1 MQDLKQTG
9 NSNSG
14 LRESVSP
21 RGFLA
26 DDGQSASV
34 SQAGQKC
41 RSTAPLTACIER
53 KSVTTWR
60 LLGVL

>member
-14 LRESVSP
+14 LQESVRR

-26 DDGQSASV
+26 DDGRLGSCHL
-34 SQAGQKC
+34 AGPLKC
-41 RSTAPLTACIER
+41 LIARTIAVEE
-53 KSVTTWR
+53 SVTDD
-60 LLGVL
+60 